1 MAVSSDYLQFILEQL
16 HGLGRVHARRMFG
29 AAGLYCEAVF
39 FGIISDDTLYLRV
52 DEASR
57 GDYTARG
64 MAAFRPYADRPEIS
78 MTYFEVP
85 AEVLEDPE
93 ELLSWSAACAGDPGC
108 RQRCGRQAAKT
119 APQGRPTQPR
129 ALNTREVKQRSMA
142 R

>member
-16 HGLGRVHARRMFG
+16 HGLGRVRSRRMFG
-29 AAGLYCEAVF
+29 AAGLYCDEIF

-52 DEASR
+52 DDANR

-85 AEVLEDPE
+85 ADVLEDPE
-93 ELLSWSAACAGDPGC
+93 EFLIWS
-108 RQRCGRQAAKT
+108 R
-119 APQGRPTQPR
+119 R
-129 ALNTREVKQRSMA
+129 ALATRGAGAAAVKPKRRRPQRL
-142 R
+142 RRN